1 MELYNGR
8 PTDLTGREDREIRV
22 YDLLDSLG
30 IEYQRTDHGHADTME
45 ACNEIDAVLDVLI
58 CKNLFLCN
66 RQKTDFYLLMMPGDK
81 PFKTK
86 ELSKQ
91 IGSAR
96 LSFATPDFMLE
107 FLDIKPGA
115 VSVMGLMNDKDNR
128 VRLLVDEDVLKGE
141 YVGCHPCVNTSSLKI
156 KTADVF
162 GKYLDAVHH
171 TATTVKLIL
180 FIDKISD
187 DILTGYDTDKSTEV
201 IGYGDKVLIHCP
213 CKKLVHT
220 YRNFNRRIKVGTE
233 YVTDTKFFLFFNIAR
248 SLFVNYM
255 PQEVTLAHRA
265 DIFSVTGYNRDSGV
279 AVSTHFFKS
288 LS

>member
-1 MELYNGR
+1 MQLQNGR
-8 PTDLTGREDREIRV
+8 PTDTTGRLDKEIRT
-22 YDLLDSLG
+22 YDFLDKLG
-30 IEYQRTDHGHADTME
+30 IEYQRIDHEEAFTME
-45 ACNEIDAVLDVLI
+45 VCEEIDKTLGATI

-171 TATTVKLIL
+171 TATTIKLIGE
-180 FIDKISD
+180 D
-187 DILTGYDTDKSTEV
+187 
-201 IGYGDKVLIHCP
+201 
-213 CKKLVHT
+213 
-220 YRNFNRRIKVGTE
+220 
-233 YVTDTKFFLFFNIAR
+233 
-248 SLFVNYM
+248 
-255 PQEVTLAHRA
+255 
-265 DIFSVTGYNRDSGV
+265 
-279 AVSTHFFKS
+279 
-288 LS
+288 

>member
-1 MELYNGR
+1 
-8 PTDLTGREDREIRV
+8 
-22 YDLLDSLG
+22 
-30 IEYQRTDHGHADTME
+30 ME

-141 YVGCHPCVNTSSLKI
+141 YVGCHPCVNTSS
-156 KTADVF
+156 
-162 GKYLDAVHH
+162 
-171 TATTVKLIL
+171 
-180 FIDKISD
+180 
-187 DILTGYDTDKSTEV
+187 
-201 IGYGDKVLIHCP
+201 
-213 CKKLVHT
+213 
-220 YRNFNRRIKVGTE
+220 
-233 YVTDTKFFLFFNIAR
+233 
-248 SLFVNYM
+248 
-255 PQEVTLAHRA
+255 
-265 DIFSVTGYNRDSGV
+265 
-279 AVSTHFFKS
+279 
-288 LS
+288 